1 MWIKRSLDR
10 DLETIC
16 ARCLEREPSARY
28 QSAGDLADDLG
39 RWLERRP
46 IIARPVSA
54 PVRVWRWSKRN
65 PKLAGSIAACLVLAV
80 AAAGFQI
87 QNRLSQRSA
96 AIAMHSIAVEPF
108 LDLDTAQHDT
118 EISNV
123 IAATLQ
129 NTLSGIGPA
138 RVTPISRKKLTTAP
152 EDRSEE
158 AANRWNSARAA
169 IQGTKRLRNGKLCVS
184 LRLLNTADG
193 KVLYKKIIND
203 AGPESVAKLTGAQ
216 LTAFSTYMI

>member
-1 MWIKRSLDR
+1 
-10 DLETIC
+10 
-16 ARCLEREPSARY
+16 
-28 QSAGDLADDLG
+28 
-39 RWLERRP
+39 
-46 IIARPVSA
+46 
-54 PVRVWRWSKRN
+54 
-65 PKLAGSIAACLVLAV
+65 
-80 AAAGFQI
+80 
-87 QNRLSQRSA
+87 
-96 AIAMHSIAVEPF
+96 MHSIAVEPF

-216 LTAFSTYMI
+216 LYGILNIHDLASVELTETDPGWRDKILASSLSQAGPSKIDLPLLILSDLFNFIRKQ